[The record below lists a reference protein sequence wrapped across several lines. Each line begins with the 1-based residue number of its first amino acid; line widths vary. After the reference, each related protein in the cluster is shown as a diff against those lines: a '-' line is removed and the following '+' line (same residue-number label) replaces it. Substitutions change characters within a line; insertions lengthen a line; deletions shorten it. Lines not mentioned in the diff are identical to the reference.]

1 MAAGTALVVID
12 MLNRYE
18 HDDADTLRDSVEEVL
33 PVMQALIARAREQDA
48 PIIYVNDNYD
58 DWSAGPAE
66 LCEQALAGAHGAL
79 VEPILPPPG
88 AAFITKAR
96 HSIFY
101 ETSLEYLLR
110 NQGIERLI
118 LTGQV
123 AEQCVLYSALDAY
136 VRHFQVIVP
145 RDAVAHIHEHLAD
158 AALQMM
164 KTNMRAKITDADTL
178 F

>member
-18 HDDADTLRDSVEEVL
+18 HDDADTLRNSVEEVL

-48 PIIYVNDNYD
+48 PIVYVNDNYD

-66 LCEQALAGAHGAL
+66 LCEQALAGAHRAL

-118 LTGQV
+118 LDRPSRR
-123 AEQCVLYSALDAY
+123 A
-136 VRHFQVIVP
+136 VRPLLRP
-145 RDAVAHIHEHLAD
+145 RRLRPSLPSHRPPRRRGAHS
-158 AALQMM
+158 
-164 KTNMRAKITDADTL
+164 RAPR
-178 F
+178 